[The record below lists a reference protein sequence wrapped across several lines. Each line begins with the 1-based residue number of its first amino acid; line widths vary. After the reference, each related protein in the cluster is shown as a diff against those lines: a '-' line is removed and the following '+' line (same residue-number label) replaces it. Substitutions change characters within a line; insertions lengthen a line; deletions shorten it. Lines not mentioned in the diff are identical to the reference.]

1 MRKRAAQELTQDRG
15 PQGAGRPSRP
25 SQGHG
30 LPLLGAGYK
39 AGARILRVLPPG
51 LRNAAAVPGGSA
63 WFWLSRGQRRAALD
77 NYAAA
82 LGLEPSEPEV
92 ARVARRAFQ
101 NYGRMVLDFLLMGSL
116 TPAELIQRTT
126 VDGLDHL
133 EAALARGHGVILA
146 LPHMGSWDNTGSY
159 GGAVGYPI
167 TAVTGQF
174 PGSLNDAVKQTRER
188 YGLQVLLVGR
198 PAVRD
203 IIEALKANRMVGL
216 VCDQEEGPGVEVR
229 FFGRRALVPA
239 GAAALAL
246 KTGAALM
253 AGYQLM
259 TPSGRHHIHL
269 EAALSWPDGETKEN
283 LMQRIV
289 HRFEEFIREHPDQW
303 YSFRPMFKAMGD
315 IPPQRR
321 ASAPERG

>member
-1 MRKRAAQELTQDRG
+1 
-15 PQGAGRPSRP
+15 
-25 SQGHG
+25 
-30 LPLLGAGYK
+30 
-39 AGARILRVLPPG
+39 VLPPG
-51 LRNAAAVPGGSA
+51 LRDAAAVPGGSA
-63 WFWLSRGQRRAALD
+63 WFMLNRGQRRAALD

-82 LGLEPSEPEV
+82 LDLDPSNPKV

-116 TPAELIQRTT
+116 TPKELIERTT
-126 VDGLDHL
+126 VDGLEHL
-133 EAALARGHGVILA
+133 DAALARGRGVILA

-159 GGAVGYPI
+159 GGALGYPI
-167 TAVTGQF
+167 TAVTGRF
-174 PGSLNDAVKQTRER
+174 PGSLNDAVVQTRQR

-216 VCDQEEGPGVEVR
+216 VCDQEEGPGVGVR
-229 FFGRRALVPA
+229 FFGRHTVVPA

-253 AGYQLM
+253 AGYQYM
-259 TPSGRHHIHL
+259 TPSHRHHIHL
-269 EAALSWPDGETKEN
+269 EPALSWPEGESKEN

-289 HRFEEFIREHPDQW
+289 HRFEEFIRERPDQW
-303 YSFRPMFKAMGD
+303 YSFRPMFKATSGAA
-315 IPPQRR
+315 PHRR

>member
-1 MRKRAAQELTQDRG
+1 MRKRAAQELTLDRR

-25 SQGHG
+25 SQGQG

-51 LRNAAAVPGGSA
+51 LRDAAAVPGGSA
-63 WFWLSRGQRRAALD
+63 WFLLNRAQRRAALD

-82 LGLEPSEPEV
+82 LGLEPSNPKV

-116 TPAELIQRTT
+116 TPRELIERTT
-126 VDGLDHL
+126 IDGLEHL
-133 EAALARGHGVILA
+133 DAARQSGRGVILA

-159 GGAVGYPI
+159 GGPLGYPI
-167 TAVTGQF
+167 PAVTGRF
-174 PGSLNDAVKQTRER
+174 PGSLNDAVVETRRR
-188 YGLQVLLVGR
+188 YGLEVLLVGR
-198 PAVRD
+198 PAVRE
-203 IIEALKANRMVGL
+203 IIQALNANRMVGL

-246 KTGAALM
+246 KTGAALL
-253 AGYQLM
+253 AGYQYM

-289 HRFEEFIREHPDQW
+289 HRFEAFIRERPDQW
-303 YSFRPMFKAMGD
+303 YAFRPMFKA
-315 IPPQRR
+315 
-321 ASAPERG
+321 ERG

>member
-25 SQGHG
+25 SQGQG

-39 AGARILRVLPPG
+39 AGARILRVLPPC

-63 WFWLSRGQRRAALD
+63 WFLLSRGQRRAALG

-82 LGLEPSEPEV
+82 LGLEPSDPEV

-116 TPAELIQRTT
+116 TPADLVQRTT

-133 EAALARGHGVILA
+133 DAALGRGRGVILA

-167 TAVTGQF
+167 TAVTGRF
-174 PGSLNDAVKQTRER
+174 PGSLNDAVVKTRER

-198 PAVRD
+198 PAVRE
-203 IIEALKANRMVGL
+203 IIEALKANRLVGL

-229 FFGRRALVPA
+229 FFGRRAVVPA
-239 GAAALAL
+239 GAAALAM

-253 AGYQLM
+253 PGYQYM
-259 TPSGRHHIHL
+259 MPGGRHHIHL
-269 EAALSWPDGETKEN
+269 EPALSWSEDETKEN

-289 HRFEEFIREHPDQW
+289 DRFEGFIRERPDQW
-303 YSFRPMFKAMGD
+303 YSFRPMFKA
-315 IPPQRR
+315 INQTPPHRR
-321 ASAPERG
+321 S

>member
-1 MRKRAAQELTQDRG
+1 MRKRAAQELTQDRR

-30 LPLLGAGYK
+30 LPLLGASYK
-39 AGARILRVLPPG
+39 TGARILRVLPPG
-51 LRNAAAVPGGSA
+51 LRNAAAVPGGTA

-82 LGLEPSEPEV
+82 LGLEPSNPEV
-92 ARVARRAFQ
+92 ARVAGRAFQ

-116 TPAELIQRTT
+116 TPAELIERTT

-133 EAALARGHGVILA
+133 EAALGRGRGVILA

-167 TAVTGQF
+167 TAVTGRF

-198 PAVRD
+198 PAVRE
-203 IIEALKANRMVGL
+203 IIEALRANRMVGL

-253 AGYQLM
+253 AGYQRM

-269 EAALSWPDGETKEN
+269 EAPLSWPDGETKEN

-289 HRFEEFIREHPDQW
+289 NRFEEFIREQPDQW
-303 YSFRPMFKAMGD
+303 YAFRPMFKAIRD
-315 IPPQRR
+315 TPPQRR

>member
-1 MRKRAAQELTQDRG
+1 L
-15 PQGAGRPSRP
+15 
-25 SQGHG
+25 
-30 LPLLGAGYK
+30 
-39 AGARILRVLPPG
+39 
-51 LRNAAAVPGGSA
+51 
-63 WFWLSRGQRRAALD
+63 LSRGQRRAALE

-82 LGLEPSEPEV
+82 LDLEPSNPKV

-116 TPAELIQRTT
+116 TPKELIERTT
-126 VDGLDHL
+126 VDGREHLD
-133 EAALARGHGVILA
+133 AALARGRGVILA
-146 LPHMGSWDNTGSY
+146 LPHMGSWDNTGSF
-159 GGAVGYPI
+159 GGALGYPI
-167 TAVTGQF
+167 TAVTGRF
-174 PGSLNDAVKQTRER
+174 PGSLNDAVVQTRQR

-203 IIEALKANRMVGL
+203 IIDALKANRMVGL

-229 FFGRRALVPA
+229 FFGRNAVVPA

-253 AGYQLM
+253 AGFQYM
-259 TPSGRHHIHL
+259 TPSHRHHVHL
-269 EAALSWPDGETKEN
+269 EPSLSWPDGESKEN

-289 HRFEEFIREHPDQW
+289 HRFEEFIRERPDQW
-303 YSFRPMFKAMGD
+303 YSFRPMFKA
-315 IPPQRR
+315 ISEASPHRR

>member
-1 MRKRAAQELTQDRG
+1 MRKRAAQELTLDRR

-63 WFWLSRGQRRAALD
+63 WFLLSRGQRRAALD

-82 LGLEPSEPEV
+82 LGVEPSDPEV

-116 TPAELIQRTT
+116 TPGELIQRTT
-126 VDGLDHL
+126 VDGLEHL
-133 EAALARGHGVILA
+133 DAALARGRGVILA

-174 PGSLNDAVKQTRER
+174 SWSLNDAVKETRER

-198 PAVRD
+198 PAVRE

-229 FFGRRALVPA
+229 FFGRRSLVPA

-253 AGYQLM
+253 AGYQRM
-259 TPSGRHHIHL
+259 TPAGRHHIHL
-269 EAALSWPDGETKEN
+269 EAPLSWPDGESKES

-289 HRFEEFIREHPDQW
+289 LRFEVFIREQPDQW
-303 YSFRPMFKAMGD
+303 YAFRPMFKRNSGIAT
-315 IPPQRR
+315 QRR
-321 ASAPERG
+321 DSAPERG